1 MRGEWAGATGCLG
14 ASGARPDLKRNEI
27 RNAVKAMN
35 ADNVRQNTDEG
46 LDAAVDQFESARE
59 RVQHAFEQGKEQW
72 LEIQDQALQYSKDAA
87 EQADKYVREK
97 PWQAVGIAAAIGL
110 VAGLLIRRR

>member
-1 MRGEWAGATGCLG
+1 MKRAGATGCLG
-14 ASGARPDLKRNEI
+14 ASGAWPDSKTTEI

-35 ADNVRQNTDEG
+35 ADNVRQNAEEG

-59 RVQHAFEQGKEQW
+59 RVQSAFEQGKEQW
-72 LEIQDQALQYSKDAA
+72 MQIQDQAVEYSKQAA
-87 EQADKYVREK
+87 EETDKFVREK
-97 PWQAVGIAAAIGL
+97 PWQAAGIAAAIGL

>member
-1 MRGEWAGATGCLG
+1 MRGESGGCVDAWG
-14 ASGARPDLKRNEI
+14 RPAPGPNSESREI
-27 RNAVKAMN
+27 QDEVKAMN
-35 ADNVRQNTDEG
+35 AEQVRQDTEDG
-46 LDAAVDQFESARE
+46 LDATVDQFESARE

-72 LEIQDQALQYSKDAA
+72 MQIQDQAVQYSK
-87 EQADKYVREK
+87 EVADSTDKFVREK